1 MEDYEANQ
9 KRATLAG
16 GPWHWWRW
24 RESNPRPTA
33 LHPRHY
39 MLSSPLDLVPRQ
51 HGVRSAPGT
60 QSVTSTTPDW
70 RPPRLVPVMLTL
82 HPLDR
87 DQQGSGLTPYTR
99 EARRAGKGCVSPMR
113 ARR

>member
-1 MEDYEANQ
+1 MCAPNGKGSCTEDYEANQ

-24 RESNPRPTA
+24 RESKPRPTA

-51 HGVRSAPGT
+51 HGVRSAPGN
-60 QSVTSTTPDW
+60 QPVSSTAADR
-70 RPPRLVPVMLTL
+70 RPPRLGP
-82 HPLDR
+82 
-87 DQQGSGLTPYTR
+87 GLMKVGHAWCR
-99 EARRAGKGCVSPMR
+99 ERGGTDV
-113 ARR
+113 